1 VYLYQ
6 DRKVLQVATEYIIP
20 GSSNSNS
27 NSNSNINSSSNITHH
42 STHSLTQPHHTTPT
56 HPERIDRPNTQNKTT
71 RIRGQTDLSGAI
83 YQHLQHIMDSTD
95 SSSSSSSNDNNDKI
109 LKVTESILS
118 VCSTLL
124 SVSDLTPGEKVVV
137 LRNITESSLFAS
149 KVAERPN
156 ESTDDQKIKATDRA
170 KDQFAS
176 TSRNQVKYILGFDGK
191 ADSALSSLKCKSIV
205 NRKDCVLTSTSTS
218 TSTPSTAK
226 TSAATAVVTNETNN
240 DKQQQQQ
247 QKQKLDPGFHDE
259 KDYALSSLKC
269 KQNTTTTT
277 ADINANNNK
286 RPRADCS
293 GASRTLGDF
302 LQQINQQQQQEP
314 STSSPDASFATANQS
329 SEFAS
334 EFASAFETPAANNN
348 SNNISNDAAN
358 FTDPSPFKRAKIF
371 GNDDDNNYSSE
382 EIEDSKNDNKTN
394 NSVKNTNSKIDSSLL
409 STPTLKT
416 PPPPLLESPPSSSLS
431 SSSSSS
437 LREENSKEGKKKEL
451 HHENENDV
459 VEMTTTTTTTTT
471 IDETETET
479 ETDDANETVMTED
492 ATISNL
498 ITRTRDG
505 SFAALAEAVTEA
517 EAEEAA
523 ANQKAGVEIRS
534 VLAALEE
541 KRKLTAA
548 AKAHAEAEAE
558 AEATSSPSMPDA
570 DDYYNDNNPHAKYD
584 SVLQKSCQTLLG
596 LEKMLK
602 DDHEE
607 SLFCSEA
614 RNDEWTQEIRD
625 QLSQGVVGPK
635 TIVGVLG
642 STGKFKFKIKMRIRY
657 IIFCQIYTH
666 IIHY

>member
-1 VYLYQ
+1 
-6 DRKVLQVATEYIIP
+6 
-20 GSSNSNS
+20 
-27 NSNSNINSSSNITHH
+27 
-42 STHSLTQPHHTTPT
+42 
-56 HPERIDRPNTQNKTT
+56 
-71 RIRGQTDLSGAI
+71 
-83 YQHLQHIMDSTD
+83 M
-95 SSSSSSSNDNNDKI
+95 
-109 LKVTESILS
+109 
-118 VCSTLL
+118 
-124 SVSDLTPGEKVVV
+124 
-137 LRNITESSLFAS
+137 
-149 KVAERPN
+149 
-156 ESTDDQKIKATDRA
+156 
-170 KDQFAS
+170 
-176 TSRNQVKYILGFDGK
+176 
-191 ADSALSSLKCKSIV
+191 
-205 NRKDCVLTSTSTS
+205 
-218 TSTPSTAK
+218 
-226 TSAATAVVTNETNN
+226 
-240 DKQQQQQ
+240 
-247 QKQKLDPGFHDE
+247 
-259 KDYALSSLKC
+259 
-269 KQNTTTTT
+269 
-277 ADINANNNK
+277 
-286 RPRADCS
+286 
-293 GASRTLGDF
+293 
-302 LQQINQQQQQEP
+302 QQIDQQQQQEP

-348 SNNISNDAAN
+348 SNDAAN

-371 GNDDDNNYSSE
+371 GNDNDNYNDPNYSSE
-382 EIEDSKNDNKTN
+382 EIEDNKNYNNTKTKNSVN
-394 NSVKNTNSKIDSSLL
+394 NSNSRIDSSLL
-409 STPTLKT
+409 STPALKT
-416 PPPPLLESPPSSSLS
+416 PPPPLLESPPSSSS

-459 VEMTTTTTTTTT
+459 VEMTTITT
-471 IDETETET
+471 IDETDTEI
-479 ETDDANETVMTED
+479 DDANETVMTED

-541 KRKLTAA
+541 KRKLTIIAA
-548 AKAHAEAEAE
+548 AKAHAEVE

-570 DDYYNDNNPHAKYD
+570 DDYYNDSEKIVDGGIIADDINNNKTENVSQNQTDNNYNNNNPHAKYD

-642 STGKFKFKIKMRIRY
+642 STGKVQFKIKMRIRY
-657 IIFCQIYTH
+657 INIFQIYTY